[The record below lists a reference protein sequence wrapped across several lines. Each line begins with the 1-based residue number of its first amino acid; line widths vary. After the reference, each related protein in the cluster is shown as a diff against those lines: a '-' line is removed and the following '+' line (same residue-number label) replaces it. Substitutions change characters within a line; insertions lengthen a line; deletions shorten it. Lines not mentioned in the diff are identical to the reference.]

1 MAMPMLAGPGAITT
15 AILFQNQAGKN
26 VMLNLILVGSILLV
40 ALATFVILR
49 ISVKGADW
57 LNPIALRIGN
67 RVMGLLLAAVA
78 FQFGL
83 NAIREF
89 KATL

>member
-1 MAMPMLAGPGAITT
+1 
-15 AILFQNQAGKN
+15 
-26 VMLNLILVGSILLV
+26 VGSILLV
-40 ALATFVILR
+40 ALAVFIILR
-49 ISVKGADW
+49 LSAKGAGW

-83 NAIREF
+83 NAIRAF